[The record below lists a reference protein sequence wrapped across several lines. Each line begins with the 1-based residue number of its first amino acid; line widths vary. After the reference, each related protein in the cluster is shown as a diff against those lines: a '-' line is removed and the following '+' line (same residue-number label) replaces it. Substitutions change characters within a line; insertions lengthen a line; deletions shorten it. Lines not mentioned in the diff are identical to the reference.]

1 MDFRKDIEPQN
12 SEERQEKKDILK
24 TYIHFLRVE
33 KEFVII
39 LKAKNIQ

>member
-1 MDFRKDIEPQN
+1 MDFRKETEPQN
-12 SEERQEKKDILK
+12 SEEKREKKDILK